1 MKIPL
6 KLIRSSY
13 LKDEAKYLLIL
24 AVFYKRNLINKKKLL
39 GQIKTIKD
47 KSFLKKRN
55 LHHFKLA
62 NIDVWEERMSPF
74 DILELEL
81 RGDYGGLK
89 QQYND
94 LEITFEDLLECVKLY
109 LSSDGMNHNYCVN
122 YIYYEYLSNMLTYEY
137 YKWLGIK
144 ANFYSFK
151 DAVEY
156 NYLDSGY
163 CCSCCSGSY
172 EDYCKMNYENYIE
185 NTVKDLDVLLKQ
197 KLNKWKKQIKNL
209 TKNVQNI

>member
-1 MKIPL
+1 M
-6 KLIRSSY
+6 
-13 LKDEAKYLLIL
+13 
-24 AVFYKRNLINKKKLL
+24 FYKRNLINKKKLL

-47 KSFLKKRN
+47 KTFLKQRN

-137 YKWLGIK
+137 YKWLDLD
-144 ANFYSFK
+144 FK
-151 DAVEY
+151 VKIYNLEDATFLGLLGDPE
-156 NYLDSGY
+156 Y
-163 CCSCCSGSY
+163 CCEYCCGDYNSY
-172 EDYCKMNYENYIE
+172 MKRYYSDAYDRYLENKIKE
-185 NTVKDLDVLLKQ
+185 LNTTLKQ